1 VSTAVAVAVAATANP
16 WIAAARAA
24 AVDVLT
30 QALSLPCAISD
41 QHPPRV
47 TMGAL
52 IPFVGDMSPVQIGLF
67 SDEAGCQR
75 IARALLYAGPD
86 DPLSKSEMV
95 DAISEIVNILSGT
108 IKGRV
113 ARYATHAALGLPAF
127 VMGPI
132 EPTSG
137 QVIDTVNLSVDG
149 AVAQVVIV
157 RALNDG

>member
-30 QALSLPCAISD
+30 QALSLPCAIS
-41 QHPPRV
+41 
-47 TMGAL
+47 
-52 IPFVGDMSPVQIGLF
+52 IGLF